1 MKALFGRRSAVIT
14 VVIAA
19 ALVLT
24 GCSKNVNDAA
34 SGTSGNCG
42 AWSIAMHAWTGYTA
56 SAQVVAEVAKKELG
70 CTITQTTLDEGPTT
84 YDAMEAGLSLIHI

>member
-56 SAQVVAEVAKKELG
+56 SAQVVAEVAKKNWVA
-70 CTITQTTLDEGPTT
+70 Q
-84 YDAMEAGLSLIHI
+84 SLRQLWMKVQLLMMQWKPEPLM